1 MKVYK
6 SKHAS
11 WLDSS
16 CVTEFCICDPPL
28 QGRRRSP
35 SSCQSGSCVVQLFP
49 KQIRHFHKIFT
60 KKSLLLPMST
70 TPHVGQECRSRLVIS
85 SFFEMSHIY
94 LLSNSYFTA
103 VFSSSTLFASSFSVV
118 CFAQLSFRSR

>member
-70 TPHVGQECRSRLVIS
+70 TPHVGQESRSRLVIS
-85 SFFEMSHIY
+85 SFFELSHIY
-94 LLSNSYFTA
+94 LLSISYFTA
-103 VFSSSTLFASSFSVV
+103 VLFFNSV
-118 CFAQLSFRSR
+118 CFEFFCCVSAQLSFRSR